1 MAGRKNRIWK
11 LSEESKTWNI
21 MFPVALIKAVHVKAE
36 EKDVTPAALVREA
49 VEHYLSS
56 PKAISSEGIVT
67 ADAGDN
73 EFLRGVQEA
82 TAVLRSIVT
91 QPRYPAGHTLG
102 DVLAEKVIKKIES
115 DGPKHT

>member
-56 PKAISSEGIVT
+56 HEAISEGLVT
-67 ADAGDN
+67 ADAGGN

-82 TAVLRSIVT
+82 AAVLRSIVT

-102 DVLAEKVIKKIES
+102 DVLAEKVIKKIET